1 MRMMKRRKEQQD
13 DFQTTQQICV
23 FQIVYKNK
31 AEDNV
36 VNWQLNC
43 FRIKNEAK

>member
-1 MRMMKRRKEQQD
+1 MRTMKRGKEQLD

-36 VNWQLNC
+36 VKLFQN
-43 FRIKNEAK
+43 KE

>member
-13 DFQTTQQICV
+13 DFQTTQQICI

-36 VNWQLNC
+36 VKLFQN
-43 FRIKNEAK
+43 